1 MEVSISK
8 LIIVGIIL
16 VADGFVLCCMWHQDY

>member
-16 VADGFVLCCMWHQDY
+16 VAAGFVLCCMWRQDY